1 MHKKGKEE
9 SRETGRRG
17 LGGVVR
23 IREAGAECALRGGGR
38 VGVRGEPLGEPWGLR
53 WE

>member
-1 MHKKGKEE
+1 MNKKGKEE
-9 SRETGRRG
+9 SRETGAAGQR

-38 VGVRGEPLGEPWGLR
+38 VGVRGEPLGEP
-53 WE
+53 

>member
-1 MHKKGKEE
+1 M
-9 SRETGRRG
+9 
-17 LGGVVR
+17 R

-53 WE
+53 WEWGGEPRQPGLPR